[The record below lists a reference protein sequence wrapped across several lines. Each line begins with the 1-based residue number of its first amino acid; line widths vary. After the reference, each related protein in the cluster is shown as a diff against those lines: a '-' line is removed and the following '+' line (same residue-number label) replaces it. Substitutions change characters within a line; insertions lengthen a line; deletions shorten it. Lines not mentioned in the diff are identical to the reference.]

1 MTHRMST
8 GPEPLDVSV
17 YVRPAQLV
25 EPIDSKIETV
35 RQLESDEMIQSAS
48 VHAWPDKIV
57 LSERTPY
64 TGVIDAFREMEAWAD
79 DHDVSIQPPFDVRTT
94 TSSFTGERRTIL
106 RTPVICLTVYAGGQL
121 SNVFPHSRGEERYSV
136 TDAIAALRTDSM
148 DMFSLEPT
156 QPGQLPD
163 RCRACD
169 ELLTNV
175 QGIGVCPECDR
186 IEHGPGA
193 RRKGLRRQPPP

>member
-1 MTHRMST
+1 MST
-8 GPEPLDVSV
+8 RSEPLDISV

-35 RQLESDEMIQSAS
+35 RQLESEGTIESAS

-121 SNVFPHSRGEERYSV
+121 SNVFPHSRSGERYSV

-148 DMFSLEPT
+148 QMFSLEPT
-156 QPGQLPD
+156 APRQLPD
-163 RCRACD
+163 RCCACD

-175 QGIGVCPECDR
+175 QGIGVCQECDR
-186 IEHGPGA
+186 IEYGPGT
-193 RRKGLRRQPPP
+193 RRRLIRRPPPP